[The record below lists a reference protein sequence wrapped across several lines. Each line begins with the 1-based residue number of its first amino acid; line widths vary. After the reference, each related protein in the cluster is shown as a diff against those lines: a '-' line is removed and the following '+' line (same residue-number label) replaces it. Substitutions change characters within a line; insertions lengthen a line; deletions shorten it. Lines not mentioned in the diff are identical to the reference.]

1 MILTP
6 LNVPLKELMVTS
18 STSPRLKKKKDG
30 HTCSTLN
37 SCLLINL
44 KICM

>member
-18 STSPRLKKKKDG
+18 STSPRLKKKKGRAYVFNFKFLFTD
-30 HTCSTLN
+30 
-37 SCLLINL
+37 
-44 KICM
+44 